1 MSCGM
6 LISDLSLF
14 SYNDLDNILINKEIK
29 IHNGQKTETTIN
41 CMSDVDRATKEL
53 LGGGGLL
60 GC

>member
-1 MSCGM
+1 M

-29 IHNGQKTETTIN
+29 IHNGQKTGTTIY